1 MYLVNRGLTPP
12 FDQRNL
18 RLVPRFYK
26 DSTGKLV
33 KITDGSE
40 NAGV

>member
-18 RLVPRFYK
+18 RLVPRFYR
-26 DSTGKLV
+26 DLTGKLV
-33 KITDGSE
+33 KITDGSPTI
-40 NAGV
+40 GV